1 MSQPVVDGELGLSSP
16 AFLPADPRTLVESG
30 EYLRE
35 VDLLLGVNS
44 EEGILITQFLQ
55 VAPAPPP
62 QALPALYP
70 AVAAA
75 WSTLGPF
82 ALFARWTVGTGGA
95 RVELGWWQGD
105 CGCFEYILFSLMSLW

>member
-1 MSQPVVDGELGLSSP
+1 MEIMSQPVVDGDLDLSSP
-16 AFLPADPRTLVESG
+16 AFLPADPRALVESG

-55 VAPAPPP
+55 
-62 QALPALYP
+62 ALPALYP

-75 WSTLGPF
+75 WPTIGPF
-82 ALFARWTVGTGGA
+82 ALFARHHTEATDLDRQLAEEV
-95 RVELGWWQGD
+95 LGH
-105 CGCFEYILFSLMSLW
+105 YV